1 MLSVKVNDAVLLYTE
16 VNKTFLI
23 RVVEG
28 KTRPVER
35 IISYTGFMTVVR
47 QTNNFG

>member
-1 MLSVKVNDAVLLYTE
+1 MLSIKVNDAVLLYTE

-23 RVVEG
+23 RKG

-35 IISYTGFMTVVR
+35 MISYTGFMTVVR